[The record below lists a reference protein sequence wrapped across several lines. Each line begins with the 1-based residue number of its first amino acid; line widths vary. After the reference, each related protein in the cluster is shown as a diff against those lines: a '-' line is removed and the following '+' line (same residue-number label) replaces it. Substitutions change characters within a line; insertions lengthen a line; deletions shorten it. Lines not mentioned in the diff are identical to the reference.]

1 MKKTLKR
8 SHTHIAVLSL
18 NDGDDFSFY
27 ANIQLHI
34 DFHVPKHVLTERK
47 VCPGSLLKH

>member
-8 SHTHIAVLSL
+8 SHTHIAVLRL
-18 NDGDDFSFY
+18 NDGNNFSFY
-27 ANIQLHI
+27 ANIQLYM
-34 DFHVPKHVLTERK
+34 DLHVLKHVLIERK